1 MLETHSYE
9 GRPDNGQ
16 RKTQGL
22 NTQKDNGRM
31 RHRRR
36 AQPGVITHNETGGS
50 KTEHATHKKGN
61 YQSKTGTMTHRLRRG
76 LDTGTGEEQT

>member
-50 KTEHATHKKGN
+50 KTEHTDITHEP
-61 YQSKTGTMTHRLRRG
+61 SKTGNKKQKTKT
-76 LDTGTGEEQT
+76 